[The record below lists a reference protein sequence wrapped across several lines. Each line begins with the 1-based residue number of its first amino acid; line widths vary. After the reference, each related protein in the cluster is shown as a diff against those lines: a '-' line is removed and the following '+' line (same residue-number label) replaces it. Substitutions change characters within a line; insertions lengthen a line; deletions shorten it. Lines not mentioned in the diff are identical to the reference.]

1 MSDTPYRE
9 AWASLVNFTQS
20 FAAPMLALL
29 PILEQAKDA
38 EAFIATLQ
46 PQIDEKQ
53 AELAAA
59 EKAVEQA
66 KADRQAVLDSI
77 EHDRVVKQTDAN
89 QQLDAYRLKIQAA
102 IDQLTAD
109 REQAQAQTTADL
121 LTLAHQIE
129 ERTQIQRDLDAA
141 IQQKR
146 LVLAAL
152 TGTIQRGSDALGT

>member
-9 AWASLVNFTQS
+9 AWASLVNFTQG

-38 EAFIATLQ
+38 EAFITTLQ

-109 REQAQAQTTADL
+109 REQAQAHTSAEL
-121 LTLAHQIE
+121 LTLAQQIE

-146 LVLAAL
+146 LVLADL
-152 TGTIQRGSDALGT
+152 TGAIQRASNALGT